1 MIYILFMKLKGVV
14 LMLVDENT
22 DINLIKKFL
31 KLYMHEHVALPRK
44 LLAKFNFLTIDEF
57 RLGHYFIFKLK
68 NQKKDKP
75 KINSENKLLL
85 STSGSLGSVKFVR
98 LSEKNLKFNTNQI
111 SKYLNI
117 NSKQSAI
124 TTMPLSYSYMLSI
137 FNTHLE
143 NGGKIHFTNKSI
155 IQRDFWNYFNK
166 NKINSFYGVPYH
178 YQLFRKK

>member
-68 NQKKDKP
+68 NQKK
-75 KINSENKLLL
+75 INQK
-85 STSGSLGSVKFVR
+85 
-98 LSEKNLKFNTNQI
+98 
-111 SKYLNI
+111 
-117 NSKQSAI
+117 
-124 TTMPLSYSYMLSI
+124 
-137 FNTHLE
+137 
-143 NGGKIHFTNKSI
+143 
-155 IQRDFWNYFNK
+155 
-166 NKINSFYGVPYH
+166 
-178 YQLFRKK
+178 